1 MEAALSGPTGRTVIE
16 SAIFTIG
23 SSPDNSLVLNDV
35 KVSAHHA
42 EIRQEGQSYT
52 ITDLGSTH
60 GVYVNEQRL
69 DWNTPHQLAPGNSI
83 TLGDTT
89 LMFEENDA
97 PQYAQ
102 APNRSSDEAAANSAA
117 MPTLANIDPSHSA
130 YGVVLPLPPV
140 PPGSQPPPG
149 TNPAYASPQAN
160 TPPPQFQQQVYMPQY
175 AQQPYIPPG
184 YPGFYPGYPGSMP
197 GYAPPAQPAQPARR
211 ATRRTL
217 WIIVSVLLI
226 VGVVGGAAYIFFTR
240 STPEKT
246 SSAFCDALLGQNYQG
261 AYDQLSSSLQNVL
274 AEPQF
279 AGDIKAQGRIT
290 ACTLQTTSVTG
301 NTATANMTEMSSGQT
316 FTSPIALDQENNT
329 WKIRNLLTTPA
340 LTLTRFCNALRG
352 ADFQTAY
359 DQLSS
364 TYQQAHTE
372 AEFAQSFQGVTC
384 TFSSV
389 NTSGLTAT
397 ANVSFTDATGVTTSV
412 PVALSQD
419 LNPKSDGDWKING
432 R

>member
-35 KVSAHHA
+35 KVSA
-42 EIRQEGQSYT
+42 
-52 ITDLGSTH
+52 
-60 GVYVNEQRL
+60 
-69 DWNTPHQLAPGNSI
+69 
-83 TLGDTT
+83 
-89 LMFEENDA
+89 
-97 PQYAQ
+97 QYAQ

-160 TPPPQFQQQVYMPQY
+160 TPPPQFQHQVYMPQY

-197 GYAPPAQPAQPARR
+197 GYAPPAQPARR

-240 STPEKT
+240 STPDKT
-246 SSAFCDALLGQNYQG
+246 SSAFCDALL
-261 AYDQLSSSLQNVL
+261 
-274 AEPQF
+274 
-279 AGDIKAQGRIT
+279 
-290 ACTLQTTSVTG
+290 
-301 NTATANMTEMSSGQT
+301 
-316 FTSPIALDQENNT
+316 
-329 WKIRNLLTTPA
+329 
-340 LTLTRFCNALRG
+340 
-352 ADFQTAY
+352 
-359 DQLSS
+359 
-364 TYQQAHTE
+364 
-372 AEFAQSFQGVTC
+372 
-384 TFSSV
+384 
-389 NTSGLTAT
+389 
-397 ANVSFTDATGVTTSV
+397 
-412 PVALSQD
+412 
-419 LNPKSDGDWKING
+419 
-432 R
+432 

>member
-102 APNRSSDEAAANSAA
+102 APNRSSDQAAENSASNS
-117 MPTLANIDPSHSA
+117 TLADIPPSHSA
-130 YGVVLPLPPV
+130 YGVVLPF

-149 TNPAYASPQAN
+149 TNPAYPSPQSYM
-160 TPPPQFQQQVYMPQY
+160 PPPQFQQQSYMPQY

-184 YPGFYPGYPGSMP
+184 YPGYYPGYPGSLP
-197 GYAPPAQPAQPARR
+197 GYAPPAQPARR
-211 ATRRTL
+211 ATRRML
-217 WIIVSVLLI
+217 WIIVSALLI
-226 VGVVGGAAYIFFTR
+226 VGIVGGAAYIFFTR

-246 SSAFCDALLGQNYQG
+246 SSAFCDSLLGQNYQG
-261 AYDQLSSSLQNVL
+261 AYDQLSSSLQSIV

-290 ACTLQTTSVTG
+290 ACALQTTSVTG
-301 NTATANMTEMSSGQT
+301 NSATANMTEMSSGQT
-316 FTSPIALDQENNT
+316 FTGSIALDQENNT
-329 WKIRNLLTTPA
+329 WKIRNLLTTPS

-352 ADFQTAY
+352 GDFQTAY
-359 DQLSS
+359 NQLSS

-372 AEFAQSFQGVTC
+372 AEFAQSFLGVTC
-384 TFSSV
+384 TFNSV

-397 ANVSFTDATGVTTSV
+397 ANVSFTDATGTTTSV